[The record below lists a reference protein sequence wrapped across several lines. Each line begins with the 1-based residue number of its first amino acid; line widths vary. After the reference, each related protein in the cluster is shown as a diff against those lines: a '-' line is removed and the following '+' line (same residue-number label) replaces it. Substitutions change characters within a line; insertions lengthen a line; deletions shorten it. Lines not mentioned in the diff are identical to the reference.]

1 MTSRR
6 DEPPEESLHVNG
18 DTGLAAA
25 SPVDVLDTAAAA
37 GLLIRGAAG
46 RTIGYS
52 AGLVIGLLA
61 VPLMIRELGV
71 ERYGLFITASSVA
84 LLIYAVTEAGLTALG
99 VREYSTAS
107 ESERPLVLRN
117 LLGIRLFLTIAGV
130 AIASTL
136 LAVTGAQTV
145 IVWGTLILGLGLL
158 MLAAQQSYQVA
169 LLGQMRLGKVTLLE
183 LLRHSTATAATLV
196 VVVAHGSL
204 NAFFWANTLASGVVA
219 VVTVAL
225 LRRTVTLRPSFDRAA
240 WKFLLRET
248 LPFALS
254 SAIALVYFR
263 IGVVLMS
270 YLTTAEET
278 GYYSAAFRIVEV
290 LTIVPWLLI
299 SSAFPIL
306 ARAARDDRYRFS
318 YAIQRIFEI
327 SLILGPWMALSIGI
341 LAPFAVAVVAGADF
355 EPSVSVLRILA
366 VAHFTG
372 FLAVSGI
379 YAMLAL
385 KRYRA
390 LVSAN
395 LLALTAAIAGT
406 VLLAPQFGAQ
416 GAAVATV
423 AADATL
429 AIACFAVL
437 ARSPVLR
444 FDLAIVPKS
453 ALSLIAG
460 LIPALVLS
468 LHPLVVFVLSS
479 VAYFAVA
486 HVLRAI
492 PTEVVQA
499 FRRRRSGAASSA

>member
-1 MTSRR
+1 MTSRS
-6 DEPPEESLHVNG
+6 DEPPERTLHVNG
-18 DTGLAAA
+18 DAGLAAA
-25 SPVDVLDTAAAA
+25 STADVLDTDAAA

-46 RTIGYS
+46 RTIGYVT
-52 AGLVIGLLA
+52 GLAIGLLA

-99 VREYSTAS
+99 VREYSSAS

-136 LAVTGAQTV
+136 LAVTGAQTA
-145 IVWGTLILGLGLL
+145 IVRGTLILGLGLL
-158 MLAAQQSYQVA
+158 LLAAQQSYQIP
-169 LLGQMRLGKVTLLE
+169 LLSQLRLGSVTLLE
-183 LLRHSTATAATLV
+183 LLRQSTATAATLV

-204 NAFFWANTLASGVVA
+204 NAFFWANAIASGVMAVA
-219 VVTVAL
+219 TVAI
-225 LRRTVTLRPSFDRAA
+225 LRHTVTLRPSFDRTA
-240 WKFLLRET
+240 WKFLLSET

-254 SAIALVYFR
+254 SVITLAYFR
-263 IGVVLMS
+263 VAVVLMS

-290 LTIVPWLLI
+290 LAIVPWLLV

-306 ARAARDDRYRFS
+306 VRAARDDKDRFS

-327 SLILGPWMALSIGI
+327 SVILGPWMALSIGI
-341 LAPFAVAVVAGADF
+341 LAPFAVFVVAGADF
-355 EPSVSVLRILA
+355 EPSISVLRILG
-366 VAHFTG
+366 VAHVTG

-395 LLALTAAIAGT
+395 LLALTVAIVGT
-406 VLLAPQFGAQ
+406 ALLAPPFGAQ

-429 AIACFAVL
+429 AIACFVLL

-444 FDLAIVPKS
+444 LDLAIVPKS
-453 ALSLIAG
+453 ALSLVAS
-460 LIPALVLS
+460 LIPPLVLS
-468 LHPLVVFVLSS
+468 LHPLVLFVLSS
-479 VAYFAVA
+479 LAYFAVA
-486 HVLRAI
+486 HVLGAI

-499 FRRRRSGAASSA
+499 FRQRRSGAAPAA